1 MELHDEAN
9 LEVTALE
16 DFAVLTVPLLK
27 AFILAHDDKVKLV
40 KDVPRKGNVKEVR
53 EHGVHNTISQVFE
66 CRMKPNLLVG
76 SYPHTQAALVSAQ
89 ANGDGTNREGSSRNM
104 TIV

>member
-1 MELHDEAN
+1 MARQEICSAKLTKTSEDNEDHRLKIDANNEAVCRVLKAAEDDGRGSPDMELHDEAN

-40 KDVPRKGNVKEVR
+40 QAVTSGY
-53 EHGVHNTISQVFE
+53 
-66 CRMKPNLLVG
+66 LL
-76 SYPHTQAALVSAQ
+76 L
-89 ANGDGTNREGSSRNM
+89 RRNP
-104 TIV
+104 